1 MQSIKDIEGFNSN
14 QPRTLETFI
23 CDGCGEEVQK
33 IQTIVFAGPRKGET
47 IIGNIGCKCE
57 DIKLAQQAK
66 ETRERLRIEKMMTH
80 FNSHSLLNKS
90 LQKATLANYQPT
102 SKELAYAKQKAIEYI
117 NNFDGEGNILFTGSY
132 GTGKSHLSVGITK
145 ELMKKGYTAV
155 FISVP
160 KLLTKIKNTYN
171 NDGPT
176 EHELLEV
183 MAKVDLLVID
193 DIGAEQ
199 KTEWST
205 PKLFEIFDERA
216 GKATIF
222 TTNLSSAQLKAWVG
236 ERNFSRMLENT
247 TSIKMNGK
255 DYRRKHLLG
264 G

>member
-1 MQSIKDIEGFNSN
+1 MKALNESSEFTPSKPEI
-14 QPRTLETFI
+14 LEVFD
-23 CDGCGEEVQK
+23 CDGCGQK
-33 IQTIVFAGPRKGET
+33 VKRMKTLVLAGPKKGEW
-47 IIGNIGCKCE
+47 IVGVVGCKCE
-57 DIKLAQQAK
+57 DIKLAEEAK
-66 ETRERLRIEKMMTH
+66 KTRERLKNERMLEY
-80 FNSHSLLNKS
+80 FDSHSLLNKS
-90 LQKATLANYQPT
+90 LQKATLENYEPT

-117 NNFDGEGNILFTGSY
+117 NNFDGEGNILFTGTY

-236 ERNFSRMLENT
+236 ERNFSRMMENT
-247 TSIKMNGK
+247 TPIKMEGK
-255 DYRRKHLLG
+255 DYRRKDF
-264 G
+264 